1 MMVEV
6 STMKFFL
13 PLTFLCLLSPLA
25 AQEIR
30 EPQRLHPSQSNP
42 AIGPAIASDGNVS
55 CAVWT
60 EAAPTNFI
68 WTSVS
73 DGRGESW
80 TAPIR
85 LDSDIAQNT
94 KNTQLDSV
102 AVSGDF
108 VYVFWFDKRINGTD
122 SETFFTYSPNGG
134 LSWAVDRRIDN
145 GYPAGTQAVE
155 SVSMAT
161 SSPYVYLAM
170 RVDGPSGNDEI
181 WVSASDDD
189 GLSFAPA
196 VYISSLAAGTADA
209 INVAIT
215 AEGATCHVTW
225 CDDRQGFQEEEVW
238 YQRSTDGGATWLAA
252 DVQLD
257 SSPNGTGNAQPGDLN
272 IAVDGSDVAVSWL
285 EARTSAVNH
294 EMYFNAS
301 QDGGATWLAT
311 DVLIGNYDANTDDV
325 NFGTMALRDNAVL
338 FAWTDNRTT
347 LEQVYAAVTNDFG
360 TTVNEVV
367 INLDDGNTAP
377 RAYAWNDLMAIT
389 YAGGTSPQD
398 HRVVTSR
405 DGGTTFSAE
414 LSLSGS
420 LTGDT
425 DLTALAFNEFY
436 RNIIGVWQQNDPGN
450 NQIYGGGFR
459 PQYLDPITLTAG
471 IPATW
476 TGGGFP
482 NSSVGQP
489 MIVVIAGATGSL
501 MTPDGRDT
509 GLENGPFFEFTTKP
523 SNFIQGT
530 IQTDGSATTA
540 AITLPVSL
548 IGVTLHM
555 IGVNYEPGVGPGPI
569 TTVQTATVM

>member
-1 MMVEV
+1 MVEV

-257 SSPNGTGNAQPGDLN
+257 SSPAGAGDAQSSTMV
-272 IAVDGSDVAVSWL
+272 IAADGSNVAVSWQ
-285 EARTSAVNH
+285 EERTSASN
-294 EMYFNAS
+294 EELYFNVS
-301 QDGGATWLAT
+301 QDGGNTWLAN
-311 DVLIGNYDANTDDV
+311 DVVVGNYDPLTDDV
-325 NFGTMALRDNAVL
+325 DFNSMALKGDTIL
-338 FAWTDNRTT
+338 FAWRDNRT
-347 LEQVYAAVTNDFG
+347 LLDQVYAATTSDFG

-367 INLDDGNTAP
+367 INLEDDNTSP
-377 RAYAWNDLMAIT
+377 WAYAWDELLAIS
-389 YAGGTSPQD
+389 YAGGSTPQD
-398 HRVVTSR
+398 HRVVISR
-405 DGGTTFSAE
+405 DGGATFSGE
-414 LSLSGS
+414 YSLSKG
-420 LTGDT
+420 LVGDT
-425 DLTALAFNEFY
+425 DETAIAFNEYY
-436 RNIIGVWQQNDPGN
+436 RNIIGVWQQEDFGTNH
-450 NQIYGGGFR
+450 IYVGGFR
-459 PQYLDPITLTAG
+459 PQFLDPITLTAG
-471 IPATW
+471 VPLNW
-476 TGGGFP
+476 TGGGYP
-482 NSSVGQP
+482 ESSVGQP
-489 MIVVIAGATGSL
+489 MIVVISDATGSL

-509 GLENGPFFEFTTKP
+509 GLANGPFFEFTTKP

-530 IQTDGSATTA
+530 ILSDGSATTA
-540 AITLPVSL
+540 TVTLPVSL
-548 IGVTLHM
+548 IGFTLHM
-555 IGVNYEPGVGPGPI
+555 IGVNYQPGVGPGPI